1 MLIRLW
7 AHETLRVFGDRM
19 INDKDRIWMLE
30 ALKDATRNPFGQS
43 FDQIFKHLDIDKD
56 GKIDTLDEIRGLMF
70 GDVLT
75 PFGMTER
82 PYEEIKDRDE
92 LKSSCEEALAQ
103 YNIVTDKPMN
113 LVLFSFAIEHL
124 LRISRII
131 KQPGGHAMLVGVGG
145 SGRQSL
151 SRLAA
156 KISDYN
162 VF

>member
-1 MLIRLW
+1 MIWLW

-19 INDKDRIWMLE
+19 INDKDRVWMLE
-30 ALKDATRNPFGQS
+30 ALKDACRNPFGQS

-56 GKIDTLDEIRGLMF
+56 GKIDTLDEIWGLLF

-82 PYEEIKDRDE
+82 PYEEIKDWDE
-92 LKSSCEEALAQ
+92 LKQSCEEALAQ

-124 LRISRII
+124 LRISRIV